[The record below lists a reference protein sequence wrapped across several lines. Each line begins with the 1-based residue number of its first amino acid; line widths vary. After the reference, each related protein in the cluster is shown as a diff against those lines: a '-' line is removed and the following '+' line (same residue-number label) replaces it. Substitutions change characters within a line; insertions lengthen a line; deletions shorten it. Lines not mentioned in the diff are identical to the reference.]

1 MRKFAAMVEP
11 EILDYYERNAER
23 DRLASGARRVEFL
36 RVYDLLERHLP
47 PPPATILDVGGGAGV
62 YALPLAADGYQV
74 HLIDAVPLL
83 VEQAAAAARATG
95 VPLASATVGDARSL
109 DAADDTADAVLMF
122 GPLYHLTSGEDR
134 AAALREA
141 RRVTQPGGVV
151 AAMALSRF
159 YPMFEEL
166 VAGLAGPFGDTARY
180 LSDGQYRNPT
190 GDVAAFTTSYFH
202 RPEELAGEVED
213 AGLVVDQIVGANG
226 IVKLLLPDLE
236 QRLDDAPR
244 RDQVLSLLRLLET
257 EPSLLGASQ
266 NLVAIARVPV

>member
-1 MRKFAAMVEP
+1 MVEP

-36 RVYDLLERHLP
+36 RVREILERHLP
-47 PPPATILDVGGGAGV
+47 PPPATILDVGGGAGA
-62 YALPLAADGYQV
+62 YAVPLAADGYQV

-83 VEQAAAAARATG
+83 VEQAAGAARAAG
-95 VPLASATVGDARSL
+95 VPLASARVGDARSL
-109 DAADDTADAVLMF
+109 DAADDIADATLMF
-122 GPLYHLTSGEDR
+122 GPLYHLTSGDDR
-134 AAALREA
+134 IAALREA
-141 RRVTQPGGVV
+141 RRVTRPGGAV

-166 VAGLAGPFGDTARY
+166 VTGLAGPPGDTARY

-213 AGLVVDQIVGANG
+213 AGLVLDQIAGANG

-236 QRLDDAPR
+236 QRLDDAQR
-244 RDQVLSLLRLLET
+244 RDQVLSVLRLLET

-266 NLVAIARVPV
+266 NLDAIARVPA